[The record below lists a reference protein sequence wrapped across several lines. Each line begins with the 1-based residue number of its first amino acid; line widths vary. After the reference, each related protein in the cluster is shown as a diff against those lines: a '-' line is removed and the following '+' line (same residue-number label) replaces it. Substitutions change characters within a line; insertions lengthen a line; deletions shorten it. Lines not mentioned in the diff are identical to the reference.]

1 MTGRFDYSGPPL
13 NPEEMAADPITEFT
27 VWFAAAYEA
36 GLPQPNAMSLATA
49 DGDRPSVRT
58 VLLKDFDKAGFVFFT
73 NYESQKGRELSA
85 NPRAAVNFTWLE
97 IHRSVRI
104 EGMVAEID
112 EHESDEYYASRP
124 RGAQLAAGISR
135 QSEVIAD
142 RAQLELAF
150 AAAEEKF
157 ADEEIPRP
165 DHWGGFRLRPEIVEF
180 WQGRPD
186 RLHDRI
192 RYRWDY
198 AEWVKERL
206 SP

>member
-1 MTGRFDYSGPPL
+1 MIGRSDYSGPPL
-13 NPEEMAADPITEFT
+13 DPAAMADDPIIEFT
-27 VWFAAAYEA
+27 TWFAAAYEA

-58 VLLKDFDKAGFVFFT
+58 VLLKDFDKTGFVFFT
-73 NYESQKGRELSA
+73 NYESQKGRQLSA
-85 NPRAAVNFTWLE
+85 NPRAALSFTWLE
-97 IHRSVRI
+97 IHRQVRI
-104 EGMVAEID
+104 EGMVAEL
-112 EHESDEYYASRP
+112 EEQESDEYYASRP

-142 RAQLELAF
+142 RAQLESAF
-150 AAAEEKF
+150 TAAEEKF
-157 ADEEIPRP
+157 AGEDIPRP
-165 DHWGGFRLRPEIVEF
+165 DHWGGYRLRPELIEF

-198 AEWVKERL
+198 ATWVKERL

>member
-1 MTGRFDYSGPPL
+1 MTGRFDYAGPPL
-13 NPEEMAADPITEFT
+13 NPEAMASDPITEFT

-36 GLPQPNAMSLATA
+36 ALPQPNAMSLATA

-58 VLLKDFDKAGFVFFT
+58 VLLKDFDKSGFVFFT

-85 NPRAAVNFTWLE
+85 NPRAALSFTWLE
-97 IHRSVRI
+97 LHRAIRI

-112 EHESDEYYASRP
+112 EQESDEYYASRP

-157 ADEEIPRP
+157 ADEDIPRP

-198 AEWVKERL
+198 ASWVKERL

>member
-1 MTGRFDYSGPPL
+1 MIGRSDYSGPPL
-13 NPEEMAADPITEFT
+13 DPAGMADDPTIEFT
-27 VWFAAAYEA
+27 AWFAAAYEA
-36 GLPQPNAMSLATA
+36 GLPQPNAMSLATT

-58 VLLKDFDKAGFVFFT
+58 VLLKDFDKTGFVFFT

-85 NPRAAVNFTWLE
+85 NPRAALSFTWLE
-97 IHRSVRI
+97 IHRQVRV
-104 EGMVAEID
+104 EGMVAEL
-112 EHESDEYYASRP
+112 EEQESDEYYASRP

-142 RAQLELAF
+142 RAQLESAF

-157 ADEEIPRP
+157 DGDDIPRP
-165 DHWGGFRLRPEIVEF
+165 DHWGGYRLRPELIEF

-198 AEWVKERL
+198 ATWVKERL

>member
-1 MTGRFDYSGPPL
+1 MTGRFDYAGPPL
-13 NPEEMAADPITEFT
+13 HPEAMAADPITEFT

-85 NPRAAVNFTWLE
+85 NPRAALNFTWLE
-97 IHRSVRI
+97 LHRSVRI

-112 EHESDEYYASRP
+112 EQESDEYYASRP

-157 ADEEIPRP
+157 ADEDIPRP

-198 AEWVKERL
+198 ASWVKERL

>member
-1 MTGRFDYSGPPL
+1 MTGRFDYAGPPL
-13 NPEEMAADPITEFT
+13 DPESMAADPITEFT
-27 VWFAAAYEA
+27 VWFAAAYQA
-36 GLPQPNAMSLATA
+36 GLAQPNAMSLATA

-73 NYESQKGRELSA
+73 NYESQKGRELSS
-85 NPRAAVNFTWLE
+85 NPRAALNFTWLE

-112 EHESDEYYASRP
+112 EQESDEYYASRP

-157 ADEEIPRP
+157 ADDDIPRP

-198 AEWVKERL
+198 ATWVKERL

>member
-1 MTGRFDYSGPPL
+1 MIGRSDYSGPPL
-13 NPEEMAADPITEFT
+13 DPAAMADDPIIEFT
-27 VWFAAAYEA
+27 TWFAAAYEA

-58 VLLKDFDKAGFVFFT
+58 VLLKDFDKTGFVFFT
-73 NYESQKGRELSA
+73 NYESQKGRQLSA
-85 NPRAAVNFTWLE
+85 NPRAALSFTWLE
-97 IHRSVRI
+97 IHRQVRI
-104 EGMVAEID
+104 EGMVAEL
-112 EHESDEYYASRP
+112 EEQESDEYYASRP

-142 RAQLELAF
+142 RAQLESAF
-150 AAAEEKF
+150 TAAEEKF
-157 ADEEIPRP
+157 AGEDIPRP
-165 DHWGGFRLRPEIVEF
+165 DHWGGYRLRPELIEF

-198 AEWVKERL
+198 ASWVKERL

>member
-13 NPEEMAADPITEFT
+13 NPDDMSPDPITEFT
-27 VWFAAAYEA
+27 VWFAGASEA

-58 VLLKDFDKAGFVFFT
+58 VLLKDFDRTGFVFFT

-85 NPRAAVNFTWLE
+85 NPRAALSFTWLE
-97 IHRSVRI
+97 IHRQIRI
-104 EGMVAEID
+104 EGMVAEL
-112 EHESDEYYASRP
+112 EEQESDEYYASRP

-135 QSEVIAD
+135 QSAVISD
-142 RAQLELAF
+142 RAMLESAF

-157 ADEEIPRP
+157 AGDDIPRP
-165 DHWGGFRLRPEIVEF
+165 DHWGGYRLRPELVEF

-186 RLHDRI
+186 RLHDRV

-198 AEWVKERL
+198 SEWVKERL